1 MTTKWVLALIGGVS
15 GVLLATTLVRSA
27 DLQPMIVTDLGGTLR
42 IQQGVPCADDVDR
55 AALVGIPA
63 VVFMANN
70 LGSDGNGAVAG
81 TTASAAAGMSTMQ
94 SKQPVVAYV
103 RDAAKGEV
111 VVMSGVS
118 EVVITDKKLVAQ
130 LLGVVEG

>member
-1 MTTKWVLALIGGVS
+1 MDSNSKSTVSRRNVLK
-15 GVLLATTLVRSA
+15 
-27 DLQPMIVTDLGGTLR
+27 
-42 IQQGVPCADDVDR
+42 
-55 AALVGIPA
+55 AAAAGAVVGIPA

-70 LGSDGNGAVAG
+70 LGSDDS
-81 TTASAAAGMSTMQ
+81 SAAAAGITAYGASGGKLE

-103 RDAAKGEV
+103 RDAGKGEV

>member
-1 MTTKWVLALIGGVS
+1 MDSESKSTVSRRNVLK
-15 GVLLATTLVRSA
+15 
-27 DLQPMIVTDLGGTLR
+27 
-42 IQQGVPCADDVDR
+42 
-55 AALVGIPA
+55 AAAAGAVVGIPA

-70 LGSDGNGAVAG
+70 IRDDSGSSVAMASTNYGASG
-81 TTASAAAGMSTMQ
+81 GSLE

-103 RDAAKGEV
+103 RDASNGEV

>member
-1 MTTKWVLALIGGVS
+1 MDSESKSTVSRRNVLK
-15 GVLLATTLVRSA
+15 
-27 DLQPMIVTDLGGTLR
+27 
-42 IQQGVPCADDVDR
+42 
-55 AALVGIPA
+55 AAAAGAVVGIPA

-70 LGSDGNGAVAG
+70 LGSSDDASAAAAG
-81 TTASAAAGMSTMQ
+81 TTAYGASGGKLE

-103 RDAAKGEV
+103 RDAGKGEV

>member
-1 MTTKWVLALIGGVS
+1 MASTSHSTVSRRNVLK
-15 GVLLATTLVRSA
+15 
-27 DLQPMIVTDLGGTLR
+27 
-42 IQQGVPCADDVDR
+42 
-55 AALVGIPA
+55 AAAAGAVVGIPA

-70 LGSDGNGAVAG
+70 LGSDDGAMAG
-81 TTASAAAGMSTMQ
+81 TTASAGSGMSTREP
-94 SKQPVVAYV
+94 KQPVVAYV

-130 LLGVVEG
+130 LLGV

>member
-1 MTTKWVLALIGGVS
+1 MDSNSHSTVSRRNVLK
-15 GVLLATTLVRSA
+15 
-27 DLQPMIVTDLGGTLR
+27 
-42 IQQGVPCADDVDR
+42 
-55 AALVGIPA
+55 AAAAGAVVGIPA

-70 LGSDGNGAVAG
+70 LGSDSSSAVAAG
-81 TTASAAAGMSTMQ
+81 TTAYGASGGKLE

-103 RDAAKGEV
+103 RDASKGEV

>member
-1 MTTKWVLALIGGVS
+1 MDSNSHSTVSRRNVLK
-15 GVLLATTLVRSA
+15 
-27 DLQPMIVTDLGGTLR
+27 
-42 IQQGVPCADDVDR
+42 
-55 AALVGIPA
+55 AAAAGAVVGIPA

-70 LGSDGNGAVAG
+70 LGSDDSSVAAAG
-81 TTASAAAGMSTMQ
+81 TTAYGASGGKREP
-94 SKQPVVAYV
+94 KQPVVAYV
-103 RDAAKGEV
+103 RDASKGEV

>member
-1 MTTKWVLALIGGVS
+1 MDSNSHSTVSRRNVLK
-15 GVLLATTLVRSA
+15 
-27 DLQPMIVTDLGGTLR
+27 
-42 IQQGVPCADDVDR
+42 
-55 AALVGIPA
+55 AAAAGAVVGIPA

-70 LGSDGNGAVAG
+70 IGSGDSSASTAA
-81 TTASAAAGMSTMQ
+81 TTAYGASGGKPAP
-94 SKQPVVAYV
+94 KQPVVAFV

>member
-1 MTTKWVLALIGGVS
+1 MDSSSHSTVSRRNVLK
-15 GVLLATTLVRSA
+15 
-27 DLQPMIVTDLGGTLR
+27 
-42 IQQGVPCADDVDR
+42 
-55 AALVGIPA
+55 AAAAGAVVGIPA

-70 LGSDGNGAVAG
+70 LGSDDSS
-81 TTASAAAGMSTMQ
+81 ASAAATTAYGASGGAMQ

-103 RDAAKGEV
+103 RDASKGEV

>member
-1 MTTKWVLALIGGVS
+1 MDSTGDGTVS
-15 GVLLATTLVRSA
+15 RRNILK
-27 DLQPMIVTDLGGTLR
+27 
-42 IQQGVPCADDVDR
+42 
-55 AALVGIPA
+55 AAAAGAVVGIPA
-63 VVFMANN
+63 VVFMANGG
-70 LGSDGNGAVAG
+70 LGGDDSGSTAMAAG
-81 TTASAAAGMSTMQ
+81 TGAKGGSLDSR
-94 SKQPVVAYV
+94 QPVVAFV

>member
-1 MTTKWVLALIGGVS
+1 MDSSNHSTVSRRNVLK
-15 GVLLATTLVRSA
+15 
-27 DLQPMIVTDLGGTLR
+27 
-42 IQQGVPCADDVDR
+42 
-55 AALVGIPA
+55 AAAAGAVVGIPA

-70 LGSDGNGAVAG
+70 LGSEDNSAMAG
-81 TTASAAAGMSTMQ
+81 TTASAAAGMSTKQ
-94 SKQPVVAYV
+94 PKQPVVAYV

>member
-1 MTTKWVLALIGGVS
+1 MDSSSHSTVSRRNVLK
-15 GVLLATTLVRSA
+15 
-27 DLQPMIVTDLGGTLR
+27 
-42 IQQGVPCADDVDR
+42 
-55 AALVGIPA
+55 AAAAGAVVGIPA

-70 LGSDGNGAVAG
+70 LGTDSSTASAAG
-81 TTASAAAGMSTMQ
+81 TTAYAANGNGSSMQ

-103 RDAAKGEV
+103 RDASKGEV

>member
-1 MTTKWVLALIGGVS
+1 MDSSSHSTVSRRNVLK
-15 GVLLATTLVRSA
+15 
-27 DLQPMIVTDLGGTLR
+27 
-42 IQQGVPCADDVDR
+42 
-55 AALVGIPA
+55 AAAAGAVVGIPA

-70 LGSDGNGAVAG
+70 LGSDDSASTAA
-81 TTASAAAGMSTMQ
+81 TTAYGANVGTIQ
-94 SKQPVVAYV
+94 TKQPVVAYV

>member
-1 MTTKWVLALIGGVS
+1 MDTSSHSTVSRRNVLK
-15 GVLLATTLVRSA
+15 
-27 DLQPMIVTDLGGTLR
+27 
-42 IQQGVPCADDVDR
+42 
-55 AALVGIPA
+55 AAAAGAVVGIPA

-70 LGSDGNGAVAG
+70 LGSDDNGAVAG
-81 TTASAAAGMSTMQ
+81 TTAYGASGGSREP
-94 SKQPVVAYV
+94 KQPVVAYV

-111 VVMSGVS
+111 VVMSGIS

>member
-1 MTTKWVLALIGGVS
+1 MDSNSQSTVSRRNVLK
-15 GVLLATTLVRSA
+15 
-27 DLQPMIVTDLGGTLR
+27 
-42 IQQGVPCADDVDR
+42 
-55 AALVGIPA
+55 AAAAGAVVGIPA

-70 LGSDGNGAVAG
+70 LGSDDSSAVAAG
-81 TTASAAAGMSTMQ
+81 STAYGASGGKLEV
-94 SKQPVVAYV
+94 KQPVVAYV
-103 RDAAKGEV
+103 RDVSKGEV

>member
-1 MTTKWVLALIGGVS
+1 MDSNSHSTVSRRNVLK
-15 GVLLATTLVRSA
+15 
-27 DLQPMIVTDLGGTLR
+27 
-42 IQQGVPCADDVDR
+42 
-55 AALVGIPA
+55 AAAAGAVVGIPT

-70 LGSDGNGAVAG
+70 LGSDDGAVTG
-81 TTASAAAGMSTMQ
+81 TTASAAGMSTREP
-94 SKQPVVAYV
+94 KQPVVAYV

-111 VVMSGVS
+111 VVMSGIS

>member
-1 MTTKWVLALIGGVS
+1 MDSNSHSTVSRRNVLK
-15 GVLLATTLVRSA
+15 
-27 DLQPMIVTDLGGTLR
+27 
-42 IQQGVPCADDVDR
+42 
-55 AALVGIPA
+55 AAAAGAVVGIPA

-70 LGSDGNGAVAG
+70 LGSDDSSAAAAG
-81 TTASAAAGMSTMQ
+81 TTAYGASGGKLE

-103 RDAAKGEV
+103 RDASKGEV

>member
-1 MTTKWVLALIGGVS
+1 MDSTGDGTVS
-15 GVLLATTLVRSA
+15 RRNILK
-27 DLQPMIVTDLGGTLR
+27 
-42 IQQGVPCADDVDR
+42 
-55 AALVGIPA
+55 AAAAGAVVGIPA
-63 VVFMANN
+63 VVFMANGG
-70 LGSDGNGAVAG
+70 LGGDNDS
-81 TTASAAAGMSTMQ
+81 ASAAMPAGNGKGSLEG
-94 SKQPVVAYV
+94 KQPVVAFV

>member
-1 MTTKWVLALIGGVS
+1 MDSTGDGTVS
-15 GVLLATTLVRSA
+15 RRNILK
-27 DLQPMIVTDLGGTLR
+27 
-42 IQQGVPCADDVDR
+42 
-55 AALVGIPA
+55 AAAAGAVVGIPA

-70 LGSDGNGAVAG
+70 GLGGSSDSGSVAM
-81 TTASAAAGMSTMQ
+81 ASAAGASSGSLE
-94 SKQPVVAYV
+94 SKQPLVAYV

-118 EVVITDKKLVAQ
+118 EVVITDKNLVAQ

>member
-1 MTTKWVLALIGGVS
+1 MDSSSHSTVSRRNVLK
-15 GVLLATTLVRSA
+15 
-27 DLQPMIVTDLGGTLR
+27 
-42 IQQGVPCADDVDR
+42 
-55 AALVGIPA
+55 AAAAGAVVGIPA

-70 LGSDGNGAVAG
+70 LGSDDSSAGAAA
-81 TTASAAAGMSTMQ
+81 TTAYGASGGTMQ

-103 RDAAKGEV
+103 RDASKGEV

>member
-1 MTTKWVLALIGGVS
+1 MDSSSHSTVSRRNVLK
-15 GVLLATTLVRSA
+15 
-27 DLQPMIVTDLGGTLR
+27 
-42 IQQGVPCADDVDR
+42 
-55 AALVGIPA
+55 AAAAGAVVGIPA

-70 LGSDGNGAVAG
+70 LGSDDSSAAAAG
-81 TTASAAAGMSTMQ
+81 TTAYGANGSREP
-94 SKQPVVAYV
+94 KQPVVAYV
-103 RDAAKGEV
+103 RDAGKGEV

>member
-1 MTTKWVLALIGGVS
+1 MDSSSHSTVSRRNVLK
-15 GVLLATTLVRSA
+15 
-27 DLQPMIVTDLGGTLR
+27 
-42 IQQGVPCADDVDR
+42 
-55 AALVGIPA
+55 AAAAGAVVGIPA

-70 LGSDGNGAVAG
+70 LGSNDSS
-81 TTASAAAGMSTMQ
+81 ASAAATTAYGASGATMQ

-103 RDAAKGEV
+103 RDASKGEV

>member
-1 MTTKWVLALIGGVS
+1 MDSNSHSTVSRRNVLK
-15 GVLLATTLVRSA
+15 
-27 DLQPMIVTDLGGTLR
+27 
-42 IQQGVPCADDVDR
+42 
-55 AALVGIPA
+55 AAAAGAVAGIPA

-70 LGSDGNGAVAG
+70 LGSDDNSAVAG
-81 TTASAAAGMSTMQ
+81 PTAYGASGGSLE

-103 RDAAKGEV
+103 RDAGKGEV

-118 EVVITDKKLVAQ
+118 EVIITDKKLVAQ

>member
-1 MTTKWVLALIGGVS
+1 MDSSSHSTVSRRNVLK
-15 GVLLATTLVRSA
+15 
-27 DLQPMIVTDLGGTLR
+27 
-42 IQQGVPCADDVDR
+42 
-55 AALVGIPA
+55 AAAAGAVVGIPA

-70 LGSDGNGAVAG
+70 LASDDSSAADAA
-81 TTASAAAGMSTMQ
+81 TTAYGASSGTMQ
-94 SKQPVVAYV
+94 TKQPVVAYV
-103 RDAAKGEV
+103 RDAGKGEV

>member
-1 MTTKWVLALIGGVS
+1 MDSTGDGTVS
-15 GVLLATTLVRSA
+15 RRNILK
-27 DLQPMIVTDLGGTLR
+27 
-42 IQQGVPCADDVDR
+42 
-55 AALVGIPA
+55 AAAAGAVVGIPA
-63 VVFMANN
+63 VVFMANGG
-70 LGSDGNGAVAG
+70 LGGDDSGSAAMAAG
-81 TTASAAAGMSTMQ
+81 TGASGSRE
-94 SKQPVVAYV
+94 SKQPVVAFV

>member
-1 MTTKWVLALIGGVS
+1 MDSTGDGTVS
-15 GVLLATTLVRSA
+15 RRNLLK
-27 DLQPMIVTDLGGTLR
+27 
-42 IQQGVPCADDVDR
+42 
-55 AALVGIPA
+55 AAAAGAVVGIPA
-63 VVFMANN
+63 VVFMANG
-70 LGSDGNGAVAG
+70 LGGDDNS
-81 TTASAAAGMSTMQ
+81 TTASSTARPAGGNAA
-94 SKQPVVAYV
+94 KQPVVAYV

>member
-1 MTTKWVLALIGGVS
+1 MDSNSQSTVSRRNVLK
-15 GVLLATTLVRSA
+15 
-27 DLQPMIVTDLGGTLR
+27 
-42 IQQGVPCADDVDR
+42 
-55 AALVGIPA
+55 AAAAGAVVGIPA

-70 LGSDGNGAVAG
+70 LGSDDTSAAAAG
-81 TTASAAAGMSTMQ
+81 TTAYGASGGKLE

-103 RDAAKGEV
+103 RDASKGEV

>member
-1 MTTKWVLALIGGVS
+1 MDSESKSTVSRRNVLK
-15 GVLLATTLVRSA
+15 
-27 DLQPMIVTDLGGTLR
+27 
-42 IQQGVPCADDVDR
+42 
-55 AALVGIPA
+55 AAAAGAVVGIPA
-63 VVFMANN
+63 VGFMANN
-70 LGSDGNGAVAG
+70 LGSDSSSAVAAG
-81 TTASAAAGMSTMQ
+81 TTAYGASGGKLE

-103 RDAAKGEV
+103 RDAGKGEV

>member
-1 MTTKWVLALIGGVS
+1 MDSNSQSTVSRRNVLK
-15 GVLLATTLVRSA
+15 
-27 DLQPMIVTDLGGTLR
+27 
-42 IQQGVPCADDVDR
+42 
-55 AALVGIPA
+55 AAAAGAVVGIPA

-70 LGSDGNGAVAG
+70 LGSSDDASAATAG
-81 TTASAAAGMSTMQ
+81 TTAYAMSGGQ
-94 SKQPVVAYV
+94 LESKQPVVAYV
-103 RDAAKGEV
+103 RDASKGEV

>member
-1 MTTKWVLALIGGVS
+1 MDSSSHSTVSRRNVLK
-15 GVLLATTLVRSA
+15 
-27 DLQPMIVTDLGGTLR
+27 
-42 IQQGVPCADDVDR
+42 
-55 AALVGIPA
+55 AAAAGAVVGIPA
-63 VVFMANN
+63 VVFMANYV
-70 LGSDGNGAVAG
+70 GSDDGAVAA
-81 TTASAAAGMSTMQ
+81 TTASAAAGMSTREP
-94 SKQPVVAYV
+94 KQPVVAYV